1 MMRFVVRAGFFLVLL
16 VLLSGCGRGV
26 SSRLG
31 ERAVVKGKVTLN
43 GKPLTRGTVVFT
55 PVDPSRG
62 DEQTGDL
69 NASGQY
75 LTSVFPGKYKVS
87 FAENAA
93 VPVNRRSAQATDQQ
107 IDVPAA
113 GKDNADFDLR

>member
-1 MMRFVVRAGFFLVLL
+1 MRFVIRAGFFLALL
-16 VLLSGCGRGV
+16 VLLGGCGRGV

-31 ERAVVKGKVTLN
+31 QRAVVKGKVTLN
-43 GKPLTRGTVVFT
+43 GRPLAKGTVVFT
-55 PVDPSRG
+55 PVDSSKG
-62 DEQTGDL
+62 DEQAGDL
-69 NASGQY
+69 NAAGQY

-87 FAENAA
+87 FAENAS
-93 VPVNRRSAQATDQQ
+93 VPASRRSAQSTDQQ